1 MAETASIARTNEDIA
16 QRVEAAFEESL
27 RRYSHSRHMAA
38 TDACLD
44 ILEALNLREVI
55 TVPLASRR
63 RIRNLLE
70 PLPAT
75 CRGVLSSDPRTQ
87 PLLESIYKVQERLM
101 NLHCPERPALLALGG
116 EDSDG

>member
-1 MAETASIARTNEDIA
+1 MAEVASIALANEDIA
-16 QRVEAAFEESL
+16 QRVEAAFEDSL
-27 RRYSHSRHMAA
+27 RRYAHSRHMAA
-38 TDACLD
+38 TDRCLS
-44 ILEALNLREVI
+44 ILEELNLREVI
-55 TVPLASRR
+55 TVPAEVRR
-63 RIRNLLE
+63 RIRTLLE

-87 PLLESIYKVQERLM
+87 PLLESIYRVQERLM